1 MLNISLCI
9 SAQAQHTLQHY
20 IDKAKENSPLL
31 FDKKTQAQLSDLEA
45 KRLKAL
51 YTKPQ
56 LTLTGGYLF
65 APIISKDNGTTRLA
79 PNAYTAENYYGYDLA
94 ASNGGM
100 YQGLINYSQPLF
112 NNARYEA
119 YAGQTAVNKQINENT
134 VKLTEHDIEK
144 LVTDQY
150 LLCLLDEDQLEF
162 ADSMQAILKEQTK
175 IVEQLVESSIS
186 KQSDLTLLRIESD
199 NNDGLYATYRATY
212 KKDLMDLNVLCGI
225 NDTAYVILQ
234 DIVLQPKTSE
244 SALTSCYL
252 RKYQLDSMN
261 IISTQNI
268 FETKYK
274 PQLNLYSNAGLN
286 AVYAPYIL
294 NRLGISA
301 GLNLTW
307 NLFDGNQKAITRKE
321 TDLQLQ
327 AVAHY
332 RDNFLQQN
340 TVRKNK
346 ILAELKSYTDRELI
360 AQNQLKEYDI
370 LLTSYKKEIIQG
382 QMSILNYITT
392 LKSMVAVRRDYLVL
406 KTNELLLTNAYNYWN
421 W

>member
-1 MLNISLCI
+1 
-9 SAQAQHTLQHY
+9 
-20 IDKAKENSPLL
+20 
-31 FDKKTQAQLSDLEA
+31 
-45 KRLKAL
+45 
-51 YTKPQ
+51 
-56 LTLTGGYLF
+56 
-65 APIISKDNGTTRLA
+65 
-79 PNAYTAENYYGYDLA
+79 
-94 ASNGGM
+94 
-100 YQGLINYSQPLF
+100 
-112 NNARYEA
+112 
-119 YAGQTAVNKQINENT
+119 
-134 VKLTEHDIEK
+134 
-144 LVTDQY
+144 
-150 LLCLLDEDQLEF
+150 
-162 ADSMQAILKEQTK
+162 
-175 IVEQLVESSIS
+175 
-186 KQSDLTLLRIESD
+186 
-199 NNDGLYATYRATY
+199 
-212 KKDLMDLNVLCGI
+212 
-225 NDTAYVILQ
+225 
-234 DIVLQPKTSE
+234 
-244 SALTSCYL
+244 
-252 RKYQLDSMN
+252 MN